1 MIETIKHR
9 AIFLLVSLAL
19 LFSIPCPAGQIHED
33 FPDTIEPGGTYV
45 FYSHGNIVEGKNS
58 RPKHPKFG
66 VYDFPA
72 IKRELADSEFD
83 LIAYHRPQNTK
94 PAQYAKEL
102 AAQVQQLLDAGVAPN
117 RITILG
123 FSKGGYISA
132 LTSNELKN
140 EAINVIILAGCWA
153 WVEKSPEVQ
162 LYGNF
167 LSIYETSDAVAS
179 CKILAERSPGLVS
192 FEEIAIT
199 TGKKHG
205 AFYNPREEWVEPVK
219 VWIQSKSNG

>member
-1 MIETIKHR
+1 MTIKHH
-9 AIFLLVSLAL
+9 AMLLLVFLAL
-19 LFSIPCPAGQIHED
+19 FFSIPCPASQIHKD

-66 VYDFPA
+66 IYDFPA
-72 IKRELADSEFD
+72 IKRELADSEFE
-83 LIAYHRPQNTK
+83 LIAYHRPQNTN
-94 PAQYAKEL
+94 PVQYAKEL
-102 AAQVQQLLDAGVAPN
+102 AAQVHQLLDAGVAPN

-123 FSKGGYISA
+123 FSKGGYITA

-140 EAINVIILAGCWA
+140 KAINVIILAGCWD
-153 WVEKSPEVQ
+153 WVENSPEVQ

-167 LSIYETSDAVAS
+167 LSIYETSDAVGS
-179 CKILAERSPGLVS
+179 CKMLAESSPGLVS

-205 AFYNPREEWVEPVK
+205 AFYKPREEWVEPVK
-219 VWIQSKSNG
+219 VWIQSKSNR